1 MRSDYLEVSAVATR
15 LNVSAHTV
23 YRLIQRKKLESVN
36 VGDRKAIRVLRS
48 SLERFEENRRGE
60 SAVVVSC

>member
-1 MRSDYLEVSAVATR
+1 MRGEYLEVSAVASR

-36 VGDRKAIRVLRS
+36 VGDKKAIRVLRS
-48 SLERFEENRRGE
+48 SLQQFEENRKNE
-60 SAVVVSC
+60 SLVSGSF

>member
-1 MRSDYLEVSAVATR
+1 MRGEYLEVSAVAIR

-36 VGDRKAIRVLRS
+36 VGDKKAIRVLRS
-48 SLERFEENRRGE
+48 SLDRFEEDRKSE
-60 SAVVVSC
+60 SIPSVSL

>member
-23 YRLIQRKKLESVN
+23 YRLIQRNKLESVN
-36 VGDRKAIRVLRS
+36 VGNKKAIRVLRS
-48 SLERFEENRRGE
+48 SLERFEENRK
-60 SAVVVSC
+60 SQSLISVIY